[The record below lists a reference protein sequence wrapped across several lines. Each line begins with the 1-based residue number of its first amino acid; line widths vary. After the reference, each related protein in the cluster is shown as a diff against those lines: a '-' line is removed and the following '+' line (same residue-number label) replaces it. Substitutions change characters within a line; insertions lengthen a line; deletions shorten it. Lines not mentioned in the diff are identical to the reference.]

1 MEQSPYEPSGPV
13 PSLECVADFHTN
25 LEAEREE
32 PLREL
37 VLGEGLLG
45 NPRWRVSRTQ
55 SAPEVQQA
63 RVKRIEDAPLP
74 SLFLNRTTQT

>member
-45 NPRWRVSRTQ
+45 NPPRRVSRTQ

-74 SLFLNRTTQT
+74 SLFLKGKTQI